1 MRLELGT
8 FPVTEVTFGSRTRYD
23 RGRLEVDREAALAA
37 VREDPRIVTAELEI
51 ARPGESVRIWPVR
64 DVIEPRVKV
73 EGPGV
78 CYPGIC
84 GRDITTVGQGR
95 THRLAGMG
103 VVEVSSVNWHDAGGD
118 FVETYLDMSGHYADM
133 YPYRKLHNLCA
144 VVEPDPAL
152 GDESRNDAVHRAT
165 LAVSDHV
172 AAAVRDLTP
181 AGREVFTLDPA
192 PPDLPRV
199 VYIWC
204 VHSPQAMSGS
214 PTAFCTAT
222 YGLTQL
228 TPPWLLH
235 PNEILDG
242 ALTGP
247 YRTAFAMS
255 WTVANNPL
263 LLNLYR
269 RHGKDWS
276 FLGVIVLRTEWT
288 TQTEKQLMGNQTA
301 KLASMLGAQGAVVTW
316 DAGGNEFI
324 EVIRSIQAC
333 ERLGIKTVFLTSED
347 DATDGAPTMLEPLPE
362 ADAIVSTGFFKNT
375 TLGVPDAPAVERVI
389 GLPYKMVSGDRRTGS
404 GRGRDQQVATAG
416 PLPPPWRYDD
426 HYGFGSLSCIE

>member
-1 MRLELGT
+1 MRLEMGT
-8 FPVTEVTFGSRTRYD
+8 FPVTDIAFGGTTRYD
-23 RGRLEVDREAALAA
+23 AGRLTVDREAVLAA
-37 VREDPRIVTAELEI
+37 VRQDPRIALAELEI

-84 GRDITTVGQGR
+84 GRDIATVGQGR

-118 FVETYLDMSGHYADM
+118 YVETYLDMSGHYGEM
-133 YPYRKLHNLCA
+133 YPYQKLLNLCL
-144 VVEPDPAL
+144 VFELGPVDP
-152 GDESRNDAVHRAT
+152 S
-165 LAVSDHV
+165 
-172 AAAVRDLTP
+172 
-181 AGREVFTLDPA
+181 
-192 PPDLPRV
+192 LPRV

-228 TPPWLLH
+228 TPPWYLH

-263 LLNLYR
+263 LSDLYR
-269 RHGKDWS
+269 RHGRDWN
-276 FLGVIVLRTEWT
+276 FLGVISLRTEWT
-288 TQTEKQLMGNQTA
+288 TQTEKQLMANQTA
-301 KLASMLGAQGAVVTW
+301 KLAQQLGAQGAVVTW

-324 EVIRSIQAC
+324 EVVRSIQAC

-375 TLGVPDAPAVERVI
+375 TLGTPEVPPVARVI
-389 GLPYKMVSGDRRTGS
+389 GLPYKMVAGDRRTGI
-404 GRGRDQQVATAG
+404 GRGRDQQVATSGA
-416 PLPPPWRYDD
+416 LPPPWRYDD
-426 HYGFGSLSCIE
+426 HYGFGTLSCIE

>member
-8 FPVTEVTFGSRTRYD
+8 FPVREIAFGPRTRYE
-23 RGRLEVDREAALAA
+23 RGRLEVDRAAALAA
-37 VREDPRIVTAELEI
+37 VREDPRIASAELEI

-64 DVIEPRVKV
+64 DVIEPRIKV
-73 EGPGV
+73 EGPGI

-84 GRDITTVGQGR
+84 GREITTVGQGR
-95 THRLAGMG
+95 THRLGGMG

-118 FVETYLDMSGHYADM
+118 FVETYLDMSGPYGAM
-133 YPYRKLHNLCA
+133 YPYHALHALCA
-144 VVEPDPAL
+144 VVEPDASL
-152 GDESRNDAVHRAT
+152 GEESRNYAAHRAA
-165 LAVSDHV
+165 LAVADHV
-172 AAAVRDLTP
+172 AEAVRGLEP
-181 AGREVFTLDPA
+181 PEREVFELAPADPA
-192 PPDLPRV
+192 RPRV

-228 TPPWLLH
+228 TPPWLVH

-247 YRTAFAMS
+247 YRTAYAMS

-263 LLNLYR
+263 LLDLYR
-269 RHGKDWS
+269 RHGRDWN

-288 TQTEKQLMGNQTA
+288 TQAEKQLMANQTA

-324 EVIRSIQAC
+324 EVMRSIQAC

-375 TLGVPDAPAVERVI
+375 TLGVLDAPAVERVI
-389 GLPYKMVSGDRRTGS
+389 GLPMKAVAGDRRTGI
-404 GRGRDQQVATAG
+404 GRGSDRQIPTTG

-426 HYGFGSLSCIE
+426 HYGFGTLSCIE